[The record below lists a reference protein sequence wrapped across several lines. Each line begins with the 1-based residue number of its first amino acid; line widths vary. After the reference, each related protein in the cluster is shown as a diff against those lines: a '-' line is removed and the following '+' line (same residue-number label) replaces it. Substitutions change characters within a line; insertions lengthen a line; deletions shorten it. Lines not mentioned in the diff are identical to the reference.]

1 MSRGRREG
9 PLQPPGWLKQ
19 GCLTCTVNSAKSRVS
34 HVGPNPRPAFPNPE
48 SSLGLR
54 FHICERNAS
63 GRAWFMGLLESWRG
77 PWPKVNMAA
86 VFTRGKEP
94 RGRPVSPPGWDL
106 REDPGFGKVGGGS
119 RCGLSSTLWES
130 SPPPPAP
137 GSGVR
142 RGWARAWPLEMGK
155 LRPGDVQSLPRASSS
170 FPRWPETAMKHQCDP
185 TFLLGTPARRPL
197 SWGHPQVS
205 SLAHACAPHGSQ
217 AGEGAGRRPSFQG
230 AHLSGAQEEGTLHR
244 GALSSQSPG
253 ALLGL
258 V

>member
-1 MSRGRREG
+1 MAQGQHGGCVHTGEGAQGASSQPSGVGSEGGSGLREG
-9 PLQPPGWLKQ
+9 RWGLQM
-19 GCLTCTVNSAKSRVS
+19 R
-34 HVGPNPRPAFPNPE
+34 
-48 SSLGLR
+48 
-54 FHICERNAS
+54 
-63 GRAWFMGLLESWRG
+63 
-77 PWPKVNMAA
+77 A
-86 VFTRGKEP
+86 VFHALGEQP
-94 RGRPVSPPGWDL
+94 S
-106 REDPGFGKVGGGS
+106 
-119 RCGLSSTLWES
+119 
-130 SPPPPAP
+130 PPAP